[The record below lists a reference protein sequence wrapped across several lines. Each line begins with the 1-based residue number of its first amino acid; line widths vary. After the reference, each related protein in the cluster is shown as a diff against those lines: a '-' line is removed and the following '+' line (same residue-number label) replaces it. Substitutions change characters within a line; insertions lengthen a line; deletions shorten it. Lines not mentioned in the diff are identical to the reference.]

1 MALLRSL
8 TLAGAPELRGPDVYL
23 RMPLLSDYYTWAKLR
38 EESREFLE
46 PWEPAWSA
54 DALSKSAYRRRL
66 KRYARELRDDEGIA
80 FFIFR
85 RADDALV
92 GGITL
97 SQIRRGVTQSC
108 SVGYWMGQRYAR
120 RGYMYGAVTEVV
132 RFVFDELRLHR
143 LEAAC
148 VPTNAPSMA
157 LLTKA
162 GFRFE
167 GLARQFL
174 CINGVWRDHNLFA
187 MLSSDPR
194 PAHVPRLRA
203 ANQA

>member
-1 MALLRSL
+1 MALLRSFSIV
-8 TLAGAPELRGPDVYL
+8 GSPELRAPDVYL
-23 RMPLLSDYYTWAKLR
+23 RMPMAGDFGIWSKVRD
-38 EESREFLE
+38 ESRDFLE
-46 PWEPAWSA
+46 PWEPAWAA
-54 DALSKSAYRRRL
+54 DALTRGAYRRRL
-66 KRYARELRDDEGIA
+66 KRYARELRDDQGIA

-85 RADDALV
+85 RSDNVLV

-97 SQIRRGVTQSC
+97 SHIRRGVTQSC
-108 SVGYWMGQRYAR
+108 SVGYWMGQRYTR
-120 RGYMYGAVTEVV
+120 RGYMYAALTEII
-132 RFVFDELRLHR
+132 RFVFEELRLHR

-148 VPTNAPSMA
+148 VPTNVPSMA

-167 GLARQFL
+167 GLAREYL

-194 PAHVPRLRA
+194 PAHQPRLRP